1 METITILIID
11 DHLLFRDTLSFLIN
25 RDSRFSVIAG
35 ANNSEEGLALAIEK
49 RPDVILM
56 DINMGPFNGF
66 ELTEKLLAHSP
77 LFKIIAL
84 SMHAIAG
91 CTYRIL
97 KAGAMGY
104 VTKNSGINELFTCIT
119 EVYQGNKYVC
129 AEIKEILVRQQIEPE
144 GQGLQALSGREF
156 DIALLIKQG
165 LSSNAIANRL
175 DITTPT
181 VKSHR
186 NSIMR
191 KLNMKNTAALVNY
204 AHAWGL

>member
-1 METITILIID
+1 MPPIHILIID
-11 DHLLFRDTLSFLIN
+11 DHLLFRETLAFIIN
-25 RDSRFSVIAG
+25 RDSRFSVITG
-35 ANNSEEGLALAIEK
+35 TSSSETGLALAIEK
-49 RPDVILM
+49 QPDIILM
-56 DINMGPFNGF
+56 DINMSPMNGF

-77 LFKIIAL
+77 KFKIIAL

-104 VTKNSGINELFTCIT
+104 VTKNSGVNELLTCIT
-119 EVYQGNKYVC
+119 EVYNGNKHVC
-129 AEIKEILVRQQIEPE
+129 AEMRDILVRQQIEPE
-144 GQGLQALSGREF
+144 EQGLNALSGREF

-165 LSSNAIANRL
+165 LSSTAIANRL
-175 DITTPT
+175 EITTPT
-181 VKSHR
+181 VKAHR

-191 KLNMKNTAALVNY
+191 KLNMKNTAALVNF